1 MVPLWLFNKVP
12 FVFEMRKIKSPK
24 MNRVEK
30 IVQPFLN
37 TYMPP
42 CATAV
47 NSINKNATLCT
58 QTISLLL
65 ANIVNFIPDKSS
77 LENIFLALA
86 FEKIYL

>member
-1 MVPLWLFNKVP
+1 ML
-12 FVFEMRKIKSPK
+12 
-24 MNRVEK
+24 
-30 IVQPFLN
+30 
-37 TYMPP
+37 P

-47 NSINKNATLCT
+47 YSITKNATHCT

-77 LENIFLALA
+77 LENFLALA